1 MPSETPRGVD
11 VSLLDQAEITLVFA
25 QIAPGK
31 VAAPNPALT
40 LRIEVPFSDEQLE
53 GTGFDNNNEVAYA
66 AISSLLFVGANV
78 LSVNTDEG
86 TTGEET
92 IVELADET
100 LTPATVGVDLLF
112 GSLDVQVAETRI
124 VGVDAVMRLGTDYLE
139 LISESADA
147 DG

>member
-1 MPSETPRGVD
+1 M
-11 VSLLDQAEITLVFA
+11 
-25 QIAPGK
+25 
-31 VAAPNPALT
+31 
-40 LRIEVPFSDEQLE
+40 PFSDEQLE

-124 VGVDAVMRLGTDYLE
+124 VGVDAVMRLGTDYLD